1 MNEDLINQL
10 SIITQEEQYYLD
22 GHTDIDKTIYMSKDS
37 MIIDSEKLL
46 ERGKLIEIRPH
57 TRFIH
62 FPKHK
67 HNYIEMT
74 YMLKGTT
81 THIIDDEEVILSE
94 GDIIFLNQGATQEI
108 LPAGKDSLA
117 INFIIQPEF
126 FDKALQMLEG
136 NSNILYDFIISAIQ
150 NEGDS
155 KYIYFKSKGL
165 LVVEN
170 LLENMIWT
178 IKNKI
183 NTNRGIT
190 QTTMGL
196 LLLHLSNHTDLIKFG
211 NSTYESK
218 LGLKVLRYI
227 EEQYKDAEL
236 SVIADELGYEIY
248 WLSRQIKKLTGKNF
262 KELLLEKR
270 LKQSEYLLRETNL
283 TILNIIDKVGYTNT
297 SYYYRVFK
305 EKYGVSP
312 KEYRKSLMN

>member
-1 MNEDLINQL
+1 MNKELIEQL
-10 SIITQEEQYYLD
+10 SVITEEEQRYLD
-22 GHTDIDKTIYMSKDS
+22 GMEDIDKKIYMSKDS
-37 MIIDSEKLL
+37 MIVDSKKLL

-62 FPKHK
+62 FPEHR
-67 HNYIEMT
+67 HNFIEMT
-74 YMLKGTT
+74 YMLKGST
-81 THIIDDEEVILSE
+81 THYIDKEKVILSE
-94 GDIIFLNQGATQEI
+94 GDIIFLNQNATQEI
-108 LPAGKDSLA
+108 LPADKDTLA

-155 KYIYFKSKGL
+155 KYIYFHAKGL
-165 LVVEN
+165 LTVEN

-196 LLLHLSNHTDLIKFG
+196 LLLHLSNHTDLMKFG
-211 NSTYESK
+211 NSSYESK
-218 LGLKVLRYI
+218 LGLKVVRYI
-227 EEQYKDAEL
+227 EEQYRDAEL
-236 SVIADELGYEIY
+236 SVIAEELGYEMY
-248 WLSRQIKKLTGKNF
+248 WLSRQIKKITGKNF

-270 LKQSEYLLRETNL
+270 LKQAEYLLKETNL
-283 TILNIIDKVGYTNT
+283 SVLNVIYKVGYTNT
-297 SYYYRVFK
+297 SYFYRIFTK
-305 EKYGVSP
+305 KFGLSP
-312 KEYRKSLMN
+312 KEYRKFNSK

>member
-1 MNEDLINQL
+1 MNKDLIEQL
-10 SIITQEEQYYLD
+10 SIITNEEQSYLD
-22 GHTDIDKTIYMSKDS
+22 GMKDIDKTIYMSKDS
-37 MIIDSEKLL
+37 MVIDSKKLL
-46 ERGKLIEIRPH
+46 DRGKLIEIRPH

-62 FPKHK
+62 FPEHR

-74 YMLKGTT
+74 YMLKGST
-81 THIIDDEEVILSE
+81 THYIDKEKVTLSE
-94 GDIIFLNQGATQEI
+94 GDIIFLNQNVTQEI
-108 LPAGKDSLA
+108 LPANKDDLA

-136 NSNILYDFIISAIQ
+136 NGNTLYDFIISAIQ

-155 KYIYFKSKGL
+155 KYIYFQTKDL

-183 NTNRGIT
+183 NSNRGIT

-196 LLLHLSNHTDLIKFG
+196 LLLHLSNHTELMKFG
-211 NSTYESK
+211 NSSYESK

-227 EEQYKDAEL
+227 EEQYRDAEL
-236 SVIADELGYEIY
+236 SVIASELGYEVY
-248 WLSRQIKKLTGKNF
+248 WLSRQIKKIIGKNF

-270 LKQSEYLLRETNL
+270 LKQAEYLLKETNL
-283 TILNIIDKVGYTNT
+283 SILNIIDKVGYTNT
-297 SYYYRVFK
+297 SYFYRVFN
-305 EKYGVSP
+305 EKFGISP
-312 KEYRKSLMN
+312 KEYRKVNSK